1 MKDNVIK
8 VDFSKNRKKY
18 PFSLLLLIKKTYEK
32 LFYAMFKPCKTKDKN
47 TKNVIRSFKDI
58 S

>member
-8 VDFSKNRKKY
+8 VDFSRNRKKD
-18 PFSLLLLIKKTYEK
+18 PFSLLLLIKKTYK
-32 LFYAMFKPCKTKDKN
+32 KFFYSMFKPCKTKDKN
-47 TKNVIRSFKDI
+47 NKNVIRSFKDI

>member
-8 VDFSKNRKKY
+8 VDFSKNRKKD
-18 PFSLLLLIKKTYEK
+18 PASFLLLIKKVYKK
-32 LFYAMFKPCKTKDKN
+32 LFFSKFKSYKTKDKN
-47 TKNVIRSFKDI
+47 RKNATRSFKDI